1 MMSTTYALSYTH
13 NDEYYALTYTHNDEN
28 YALSY
33 PP

>member
-13 NDEYYALTYTHNDEN
+13 NDEYYALTYTNNDEN